1 MPSWSEVLVLLPF
14 FSETSAVVGL
24 VVTSTLL
31 VLLRDWRLSIILL
44 LIQYIFANVLLIH
57 FVPAEVALFKF
68 IVGAMVCLVLFL
80 SARRAEREAA
90 PPRRIRWKGGVRV
103 WTQRDVFG
111 VGFPFRLLTVVLVG
125 LITYA
130 FLQRFTLNG
139 VSLPLNFAIYWLGL
153 IGVLIMTLTGR
164 PLKVGVGLFTIM
176 TAFELYYV
184 TIERGLIVTG
194 LMGVLHLMVALSLAY
209 LIVMRTGP
217 VSEEMAEE

>member
-14 FSETSAVVGL
+14 FSETSAVMGL
-24 VVTSTLL
+24 VVTSTLI

-57 FVPAEVALFKF
+57 FIPAEVALFKF
-68 IVGAMVCLVLFL
+68 IVGAMICPILFL
-80 SARRAEREAA
+80 SMSRVERESVTT
-90 PPRRIRWKGGVRV
+90 RHIRWKGGVRV
-103 WTQRDVFG
+103 WTQRGVFG

-130 FLQRFTLNG
+130 LLQRFALNG
-139 VSLPLNFAIYWLGL
+139 VSLPLNLAIYWLGL
-153 IGVLIMTLTGR
+153 MGLLIMTLTGR
-164 PLKVGVGLFTIM
+164 PLKVGLGLLTFL

-209 LIVMRTGP
+209 LIVIRTRP

>member
-1 MPSWSEVLVLLPF
+1 MPSWSEVLVILPF

-24 VVTSTLL
+24 IVTSTLI
-31 VLLRDWRLSIILL
+31 VLLGDWRLSIILL
-44 LIQYIFANVLLIH
+44 LIQYVFANVLLIH

-68 IVGAMVCLVLFL
+68 IVGAMVCLILFL
-80 SARRAEREAA
+80 SMRRTARESV
-90 PPRRIRWKGGVRV
+90 PSWHIRWKGGVRV

-111 VGFPFRLLTVVLVG
+111 VGFPFRLLTVVLAG

-130 FLQRFTLNG
+130 FLQRFALNS

-153 IGVLIMTLTGR
+153 IGLLIMTLSGR
-164 PLKVGVGLFTIM
+164 PLKVGLGLLTFL

-184 TIERGLIVTG
+184 TIERGLVVTG
-194 LMGVLHLMVALSLAY
+194 LMGVLHLMVALALAY
-209 LIVMRTGP
+209 LIVIRTGP